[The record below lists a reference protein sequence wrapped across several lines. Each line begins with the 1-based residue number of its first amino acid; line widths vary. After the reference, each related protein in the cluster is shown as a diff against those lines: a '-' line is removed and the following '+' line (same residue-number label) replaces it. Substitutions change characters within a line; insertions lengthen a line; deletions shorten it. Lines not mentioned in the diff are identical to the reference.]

1 MKDITILETSL
12 RDNFNGNE
20 MRIDIFTKED
30 FEEFRKLLIKDI
42 IEIVNTK
49 IQPTDKWLKSY
60 EVRKLLN
67 ISQGT
72 LQSLR
77 DNKKIEYTKIGNIFL
92 YNNKDIIKMLE
103 NNRIR

>member
-1 MKDITILETSL
+1 MLV
-12 RDNFNGNE
+12 
-20 MRIDIFTKED
+20 DIFTKED
-30 FEEFRKLLIKDI
+30 LEEFRRSLIKDI
-42 IEIVNTK
+42 IEIVDTK

-92 YNNKDIIKMLE
+92 YNNKHIIKMLE

>member
-1 MKDITILETSL
+1 MLV
-12 RDNFNGNE
+12 
-20 MRIDIFTKED
+20 DIFTKED
-30 FEEFRKLLIKDI
+30 LEEFRRSLIKDI
-42 IEIVNTK
+42 IEIVDTK

>member
-1 MKDITILETSL
+1 MLV
-12 RDNFNGNE
+12 
-20 MRIDIFTKED
+20 DIFTKED
-30 FEEFRKLLIKDI
+30 LEEFRRSLLKDI

-49 IQPTDKWLKSY
+49 TQPTDKWLKSY

-77 DNKKIEYTKIGNIFL
+77 DNKKIEYTKVGNVFL

>member
-12 RDNFNGNE
+12 RDNFNGKE

-92 YNNKDIIKMLE
+92 YNKDIIKMLE

>member
-12 RDNFNGNE
+12 RDNFNGKE

-42 IEIVNTK
+42 IEIVDTK